1 MNMRNTFRKAVIR
14 LKDNKKKLV
23 VLYAT
28 IIAIL
33 FSAMYYYWRSEF
45 SWREIWCMS
54 QLKILFENYDVIQS
68 LGTSDDVTPQWSIA
82 AADKYQTFSSTFYD
96 SHEQKFYCIDFRTE
110 QELLYI
116 SISSEKAYTQEFN
129 DEVTIDFDA
138 WNARNCFTERSAM
151 KDEEVI
157 KLIKLTLPSEN
168 TQVTPVEG
176 KGYLIVSSVSTPL
189 IPALKSVLLWHV
201 TFMIMY
207 VFYRYITWARKTIL
221 SERQKVRIMHR
232 DMMNAIAHEIRT
244 PLAAIMGYTENLKL
258 GIREDKKDWYLDKIS
273 EKGNQIDHMIDD
285 ILSLAK
291 MEEAGT
297 LSREIIIPDQIL
309 ADCMQEYPEVQFVIE
324 KKNEWQITADSQYIS
339 RMFRCLLDN
348 AVKYRTEGTPVSVYC
363 DAGDIRIHNMCE
375 PLREEHLKNL
385 FEFHANKDGRYSFGL
400 YFAYKAAEKSGL
412 KLHLYNDN
420 DGVTVQIS

>member
-1 MNMRNTFRKAVIR
+1 MNMRNTVRKAIIR
-14 LKDNKKKLV
+14 LKENKKKII
-23 VLYAT
+23 VLYAM
-28 IIAIL
+28 IISIL
-33 FSAMYYYWRSEF
+33 FSVMYYYWRSEF
-45 SWREIWCMS
+45 SWHEIWCMS
-54 QLKILFENYDVIQS
+54 QLKILFENYDVIES
-68 LGTSDDVTPQWSIA
+68 LGTSDDVTPQWA
-82 AADKYQTFSSTFYD
+82 VTTANRYQIFNSAFYD
-96 SHEQKFYCIDFRTE
+96 SHEQKFYCIDFRAE

-116 SISSEKAYTQEFN
+116 SIIPEKAYKQEFSE
-129 DEVTIDFDA
+129 EVTIDFDA
-138 WNARNCFTERSAM
+138 WSARDCFTERSAM
-151 KDEEVI
+151 NNEEVI
-157 KLIKLTLPSEN
+157 KLRKLTLPSEN

-176 KGYLIVSSVSTPL
+176 KGYLVFSSVSIPL
-189 IPALKSVLLWHV
+189 IPALKSMLLWHV
-201 TFMIMY
+201 IFLISY

-258 GIREDKKDWYLDKIS
+258 GIREDKKDWYLDKIT

-297 LSREIIIPDQIL
+297 LSREIIILDQIL
-309 ADCMQEYPEVQFVIE
+309 TDCLQEYPEVQFDIE

-348 AVKYRTEGTPVSVYC
+348 AVKYRTDGTPVSVFC
-363 DAGDIRIHNMCE
+363 DAGDIRIHNDCE
-375 PLREEHLKNL
+375 PLSEEQLKSL

-400 YFAYKAAEKSGL
+400 YFAFKAAEKNGL
-412 KLHLYNDN
+412 KLQVYNDN
-420 DGVTVQIS
+420 DGVTVQIN